1 MRGASGSGRADGLRR
16 LAGAAVVALMASLVV
31 MVAAAPASAQ
41 ARRDSIGSITGTVV
55 SSVNGEVL
63 PRAQVSITGTTRGTI
78 TDDAGRF
85 TITGLP
91 EGTINLTARALGY
104 RLTTRDVF
112 VPAGGGRAEV
122 IITMPPLPQTL
133 APVQT
138 IGTTAER
145 ERFERG
151 ASAGVLS
158 IGGGIV
164 SKVPQIGEPDVLRTV
179 QLLPGVVARSDFTA
193 GYNVRGGE
201 SDQNL
206 VLLDGIPVYNP
217 FHFGG
222 LFGTFL
228 EPTVGD
234 VVLHVGGFSAEHG
247 GRLSSVLDV
256 QSAEEQ
262 REGVHGTIGV
272 SLLATSAALSG
283 ARSAEGLT
291 WSVAGRRTYADAL
304 ARVFTDDVLPY
315 HFQDAQVHVTKQLPR
330 DASLSFTAYAGLDDL
345 GGNFAA
351 LGDSTRASG
360 GDFSFNWGN
369 VIAGATFRMPLG
381 PAAVGDTVVERPEL
395 VQRLSISTFR
405 TRLDLGDGS
414 ISFDNGV
421 AETRA
426 SGSITLPLGRHV
438 PKFGYEASL
447 HDLNYQVVSEEAN
460 VELFSLDQN
469 PTALS
474 LFAEDRWS
482 PRDDLRIRIG
492 ARAERVG
499 GRGWVG
505 ISPRVAATWFAT
517 PETSISLA
525 GGQYRQWLHGLRN
538 EDIPV
543 RIFDFWVASDRHID
557 VSSATHAVLG
567 VERWLSATRLVR
579 VEGFYK
585 WYDRLLEPNSADD
598 PSVRGDEFLP
608 TSGASYGFDVMLRQL
623 ERGPLSGWVAYTYGV
638 SSRRRG
644 ALEYFP
650 AQDRRHNLNAVASWT
665 LGRRTT
671 LGARFGFGTGLPFTD
686 IVGQIVRRT
695 YDPGNN
701 AWTLYNGVQPF
712 EAVGGDRNTS
722 RYPTFQRLDLML
734 AQRYTKGRANISP
747 YLQIVN
753 AYNRKNVF
761 IYTFDYTNNP
771 PERQATSQ
779 FPFLPSIGLTVEF

>member
-1 MRGASGSGRADGLRR
+1 MPERMRGYVAALVAAIGMVC
-16 LAGAAVVALMASLVV
+16 LAGPLA
-31 MVAAAPASAQ
+31 AQ
-41 ARRDSIGSITGTVV
+41 ARSESAGSIIGTVV
-55 SSVNGEVL
+55 SEVNGEPL
-63 PRAQVSITGTTRGTI
+63 PRAQVSLAGTARGTI
-78 TDDAGRF
+78 ADDAGRF

-91 EGTINLTARALGY
+91 AGTVRLQVRALGY
-104 RLTTRDVF
+104 RLTQRDVV
-112 VPAGGGRAEV
+112 VPSGGGQAEV

-138 IGTTAER
+138 VGTTEER

-151 ASAGVLS
+151 VSAGVLS
-158 IGGGIV
+158 LGGGIV

-228 EPTVGD
+228 EPTVGE
-234 VVLHVGGFSAEHG
+234 VMLHVGGFSAEYG

-256 QSAEEQ
+256 RSAEEE
-262 REGVHGTIGV
+262 REGVHGTVGV

-283 ARSAEGLT
+283 ARAAEGLT

-304 ARVFTDDVLPY
+304 ARVFSDNVLPY
-315 HFQDAQVHVTKQLPR
+315 HFQDAQVHVTKRLAR
-330 DASLSFTAYAGLDDL
+330 DATLSFTAYAGLDDL

-351 LGDSTRASG
+351 LGDSTQASG

-369 VIAGATFRMPLG
+369 VIAGATFTMPFG
-381 PAAVGDTVVERPEL
+381 PAPTDATTGERAQL
-395 VQRLSISTFR
+395 VQRLSVSTFQ

-414 ISFDNGV
+414 ISFDNTV

-426 SGSITLPLGRHV
+426 SGSLTLPRGRHTPV
-438 PKFGYEASL
+438 LGYEASL
-447 HDLNYQVVSEEAN
+447 HDLGYQVLSEEAN
-460 VELFSLDQN
+460 VELFTLDQN

-474 LFAEDRWS
+474 LFAEDRWV
-482 PRDDLRIRIG
+482 PRDDLRIRLG

-505 ISPRVAATWFAT
+505 ISPRLAATWFAT
-517 PETSISLA
+517 PELSFSIA

-543 RIFDFWVASDRHID
+543 RIFDFWVASDAHID

-567 VERWLSATRLVR
+567 VERWFSPTQLVR

-598 PSVRGDEFLP
+598 PGIRGDEFVR

-638 SSRRRG
+638 SSRTRG
-644 ALEYFP
+644 TLEYFP
-650 AQDRRHNLNAVASWT
+650 AQDRRHNVNAVASYA

-712 EAVGGDRNTS
+712 EAVGGDRNAS

-734 AQRYTKGRANISP
+734 AQRYTRGRANISP
-747 YLQIVN
+747 YLQVVN

>member
-1 MRGASGSGRADGLRR
+1 MRGVPGSIGAASPRR
-16 LAGAAVVALMASLVV
+16 LAGAVIVALAGTVLASVL
-31 MVAAAPASAQ
+31 ALPASAQ
-41 ARRDSIGSITGTVV
+41 ARRDSIGSIAGTVV
-55 SSVNGEVL
+55 SAVNGEAL
-63 PRAQVSITGTTRGTI
+63 PRAQVNITGTTRGTI

-91 EGTINLTARALGY
+91 EGVVTLTTRALGY
-104 RLTTRDVF
+104 RLTNRDVF

-122 IITMPPLPQTL
+122 IITMDPVPQAL

-145 ERFERG
+145 ERFDRG

-158 IGGGIV
+158 LGGGIV

-283 ARSAEGLT
+283 ARPAEGLT

-315 HFQDAQVHVTKQLPR
+315 HFQDAQVHVTKRLPR

-360 GDFSFNWGN
+360 GNFSFNWGN
-369 VIAGATFRMPLG
+369 AIAGATFRMPLG
-381 PAAVGDTVVERPEL
+381 RATGVDTAARAEL

-426 SGSITLPLGRHV
+426 SGSITLPRGRHV
-438 PKFGYEASL
+438 PILGYEASL

-460 VELFSLDQN
+460 VELFALDQN

-482 PRDDLRIRIG
+482 PRDDLRIRLG

-517 PETSISLA
+517 PEMSISLA

-567 VERWLSATRLVR
+567 VERWLSSTRLVR

-608 TSGASYGFDVMLRQL
+608 TSGSSYGFDVMLRQL
-623 ERGPLSGWVAYTYGV
+623 ERGPLSGWIAYTYGV

-644 ALEYFP
+644 TLEYFP
-650 AQDRRHNLNAVASWT
+650 AQDRRHNLNAVASWA

-701 AWTLYNGVQPF
+701 TWTLYNGVQPY
-712 EAVGGDRNTS
+712 EAVGGDRNAS

-734 AQRYTKGRANISP
+734 AQRYTKGRASITP

-753 AYNRKNVF
+753 AYNRRNVF

-779 FPFLPSIGLTVEF
+779 FPFLPSIGVTVEF

>member
-1 MRGASGSGRADGLRR
+1 MPDRVRAR
-16 LAGAAVVALMASLVV
+16 LATAYVIAVLAVLSPLSVE
-31 MVAAAPASAQ
+31 AQ
-41 ARRDSIGSITGTVV
+41 AGRDSTGSIAGTVV
-55 SSVNGEVL
+55 SAVNGEAL
-63 PRAQVSITGTTRGTI
+63 PRAQVSIAGTTRGTI
-78 TDDAGRF
+78 ADDAGRF

-91 EGTINLTARALGY
+91 AGTISLQARALGY
-104 RLTTRDVF
+104 RLTLREVY
-112 VPAGGGRAEV
+112 VPTGGGRAEV
-122 IITMPPLPQTL
+122 IITMTPLPQTL

-138 IGTTAER
+138 VGTTEER

-151 ASAGVLS
+151 VSAGVLS
-158 IGGGIV
+158 LGGGIV

-228 EPTVGD
+228 EPTVGE
-234 VVLHVGGFSAEHG
+234 VMLHVGGFSAEHG

-256 QSAEEQ
+256 RSAREE

-283 ARSAEGLT
+283 ARAAEGLT

-304 ARVFTDDVLPY
+304 ARVFTDDILPY
-315 HFQDAQVHVTKQLPR
+315 HFQDAQVHVTKRLPR

-345 GGNFAA
+345 SGSFAA
-351 LGDSTRASG
+351 LGDSTRTSG
-360 GDFSFNWGN
+360 GDFSFDWGN
-369 VIAGATFRMPLG
+369 AIAGATFTMPVGAPL
-381 PAAVGDTVVERPEL
+381 PAGSTAERPEL
-395 VQRLSISTFR
+395 IQRLSVSTFR

-414 ISFDNGV
+414 ISFDNRV

-426 SGSITLPLGRHV
+426 SGSLTLPRGRHR
-438 PKFGYEASL
+438 PMLGYEASL
-447 HDLNYQVVSEEAN
+447 HDLGYQVLSQEAN
-460 VELFSLDQN
+460 VELFALDQN

-474 LFAEDRWS
+474 LFAEDRWT

-517 PETSISLA
+517 PELSVSLA

-567 VERWLSATRLVR
+567 VERWFSSTRLVR

-585 WYDRLLEPNSADD
+585 WYDRLLEPNAADD
-598 PSVRGDEFLP
+598 PGVRGDEFLP
-608 TSGASYGFDVMLRQL
+608 TSGASYGFDLLLRQL
-623 ERGPLSGWVAYTYGV
+623 ERGPLSGWIAYTYGV

-650 AQDRRHNLNAVASWT
+650 AQDRRHNVNAVASWA

-701 AWTLYNGVQPF
+701 AWTLYNGVQPY
-712 EAVGGDRNTS
+712 EAVGGDRNAS

-734 AQRYTKGRANISP
+734 AQRYTKGRASISP
-747 YLQIVN
+747 YLQVVN